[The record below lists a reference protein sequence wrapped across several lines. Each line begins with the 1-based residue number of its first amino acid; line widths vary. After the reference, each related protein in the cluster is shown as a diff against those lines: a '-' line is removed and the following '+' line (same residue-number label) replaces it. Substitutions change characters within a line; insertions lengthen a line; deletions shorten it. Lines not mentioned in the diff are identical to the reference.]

1 MTIRQRT
8 WTTASGEPREALV
21 VDVQVT
27 GADGRLHR
35 ARRVAPVQTRRA
47 AEHLERR
54 LRAEL
59 LVEAGLGNDPDTA
72 AVVGN
77 RRRPHVAAT
86 ADAPDARVPTLAA
99 FAPDFLEHHRAK
111 GNKPGELDAK
121 RQVLRD
127 HLIPSFGTLRLD
139 QITTRL
145 VDAYKAQKQ
154 RPPEAPPAP
163 KRARPDRPPKTD
175 RGRAA
180 LRPHTVNNHL
190 TVLRALLNLAARW
203 DLIARVP
210 SFQMVKEDV
219 RDPEYLTFDETR
231 QLLAAAPPQW
241 QTFLLVAV
249 GTGLRVSELRALH
262 WADVDLE
269 RRRIRVSRNLTR
281 AGESSPKSRR
291 PRTVP
296 LGGDLVEALQG
307 WQTRQGRPSG
317 ELVFCQGDGGALT
330 PGQVGDGV
338 EEAAAGVA
346 RDGIE
351 GPNDR
356 AGGGGAE
363 ALGEVR
369 TVDEHGVRTLG
380 ADARLRGAV
389 ADDGEGDQT
398 AGSRHRQ
405 DERRDRGGAGV
416 EGDAGAGPEPL
427 EQAGGGEGVDR
438 EHRRLLEVDVR
449 REREEGVV
457 VRGHPLAPGPAG
469 RDRHPVADPQPRRR
483 PDGDHLAGALD
494 ADRRRVVRAIDVTAG
509 EQEQVRR
516 VDRPSAD
523 LDDHAGRRTLGLRS
537 LDERDRFDRVVAS
550 AGTDDLSHGAS
561 QSISTA
567 VTGGGPGR
575 CCGRCASP

>member
-1 MTIRQRT
+1 MTIRRRT

-27 GADGRLHR
+27 GADGRIHR

-47 AEHLERR
+47 AELLERR

-59 LVEAGLGNDPDTA
+59 LVDAGLGDDPDA
-72 AVVGN
+72 AAEVGTHHQPDDD
-77 RRRPHVAAT
+77 RP
-86 ADAPDARVPTLAA
+86 PTLAA
-99 FAPDFLEHHRAK
+99 FASDFLEHHRAK
-111 GNKPGELDAK
+111 GNKPSELDAK
-121 RQVLRD
+121 RQILRD
-127 HLIPSFGTLRLD
+127 HLVPSFGALHLD

-231 QLLAAAPPQW
+231 RLLAAAPPQW

-262 WADVDLE
+262 WTDVDLE

-296 LGGDLVEALQG
+296 LGGDLVEALQV
-307 WQTRQGRPSG
+307 WQTRQGQPGG

-330 PGQVGDGV
+330 PGQVRSAIEG
-338 EEAAAGVA
+338 AAKAAGIP
-346 RDGIE
+346 R
-351 GPNDR
+351 
-356 AGGGGAE
+356 
-363 ALGEVR
+363 
-369 TVDEHGVRTLG
+369 GVRPG
-380 ADARLRGAV
+380 VLRHTFATQS
-389 ADDGEGDQT
+389 AM
-398 AGSRHRQ
+398 
-405 DERRDRGGAGV
+405 AGV
-416 EGDAGAGPEPL
+416 PMNVV
-427 EQAGGGEGVDR
+427 QAWMGHSDLRVTMR
-438 EHRRLLEVDVR
+438 YAHVA
-449 REREEGVV
+449 EEMGQ
-457 VRGHPLAPGPAG
+457 GL
-469 RDRHPVADPQPRRR
+469 
-483 PDGDHLAGALD
+483 
-494 ADRRRVVRAIDVTAG
+494 
-509 EQEQVRR
+509 
-516 VDRPSAD
+516 AD
-523 LDDHAGRRTLGLRS
+523 L
-537 LDERDRFDRVVAS
+537 VAS
-550 AGTDDLSHGAS
+550 AREKPEPNAPPTPKPLYNKSPASSRGSIPGSTRRSDDTVLKD
-561 QSISTA
+561 I
-567 VTGGGPGR
+567 
-575 CCGRCASP
+575 